1 MNFHIFVAIA
11 TFAFY
16 ILLKFYKHSILKNN
30 SNTNKNNT
38 KNKSN
43 FIYILFIPVVIYI
56 TRYFFCQ
63 YNNNQYNYYTTPAS
77 QAPQTPYMSQMQ
89 ANVSQMQA
97 PMQVVSDKLLNSP
110 YPVSS
115 SSSYSSSY

>member
-1 MNFHIFVAIA
+1 MNFHIFVAIT

-16 ILLKFYKHSILKNN
+16 ILLKFYKYSILKNN

-43 FIYILFIPVVIYI
+43 FIYILFIPIVIYI

-63 YNNNQYNYYTTPAS
+63 YNHNQYNYYTAQPQM
-77 QAPQTPYMSQMQ
+77 QANMSQMQ
-89 ANVSQMQA
+89 APMQA